1 MLTENKSALEIAEAN
16 DWIQNSDEGAI
27 KGIIQE
33 VFDENPAEYE
43 RFKAGEKKLMGF
55 LMGQVMKK
63 SKGKADPKSAS
74 KLINEMINE

>member
-1 MLTENKSALEIAEAN
+1 LESDKSALEIAEAN
-16 DWIQNSDEGAI
+16 DWIQDSDEGSI
-27 KGIIQE
+27 KSIIQE
-33 VFDENPAEYE
+33 VFDENPSEFE

-74 KLINEMINE
+74 KLINEMINA